1 MAGAV
6 IGGIALI
13 PLWVFAPS
21 LAWILIGAFALQ
33 FMVQGAWG
41 VIPAHINE
49 LSPDRLRGFF
59 PGFAYQI
66 GVVIASASAY
76 MEIRLAHSVGYASA
90 MAIFAGTVLI
100 IGAIVIIAGPEAHRV
115 TFGRAAADSGSS

>member
-6 IGGIALI
+6 LGGIALI

-21 LAWILIGAFALQ
+21 FAWILFGAFALQ

-66 GVVIASASAY
+66 GVLIAASSAY
-76 MEIRLAHSVGYASA
+76 IEARLAHHLGYASA
-90 MAIFAGTVLI
+90 MALFAVAALIF
-100 IGAIVIIAGPEAHRV
+100 GAIVILSGPEAHRIK
-115 TFGRAAADSGSS
+115 FGRSAESPTTS